1 MRQNYKILALLG
13 PTNTGKTFNAIK
25 RMLGYDSGIIGLPLR
40 LLAREVFDKLTE
52 MRGSSVVALVTG
64 EERIIP
70 KKPKYW
76 VCTVEAMPMDLG
88 LEFVAIDE
96 IQLCSDHERGHIFTD
111 RLLNARGKK
120 ETMFMGSE
128 TILSKLKN
136 LLPEV
141 EIQKSER
148 FSELT
153 YVGRNKISKI
163 PERSAVVSFAIH
175 ELYAIAELIRRQ
187 KGGAAVIM
195 GALSPRTRN
204 AQVELYKNGDVDYLV
219 ATDAIGMGLNL
230 DLRHVSFSKLS
241 KYDGKRE
248 RKLYATELAQI
259 AGRAGRFRTDGT
271 FGVTG
276 EAENLDAKLVSSIE
290 NSNFSPTK
298 FLQWR
303 NSSLN
308 FSSVKGLIES
318 LERKPT
324 NEHFVKAQEGIDLK
338 VLKALS
344 DSAAGDMSLGSV
356 RDIKLFWEVC
366 QIPDFR
372 KISDADH
379 TTLLSSIFNFLKSDG
394 ILPDYWL
401 HDQIKR
407 LDRLEGDID
416 TLSSRLAF
424 IRTWTFVSNK
434 RSWLNDASGW
444 QAETRLIEDKLSDE
458 LHRKLTQRFVDRR
471 TSVLV
476 KGLKQRESL
485 VAEINQDSQIFVD
498 GQLIGKLVG
507 LTFKKVMSKSDKESK
522 TIRATA
528 VNVLGPQY
536 HLRSEKIYNSS
547 DEDFLI
553 TDLGEITWQ
562 SALVGKLKM
571 GPDILSPIILP
582 IVDTEA
588 GNEISEK
595 LKRRLEHF
603 IERTIGKNFELLV
616 RVREDKNL
624 VGLSR
629 GIAFRLVEALGVVSR
644 SDIASDIKSLDQK
657 DRAVL
662 RKHGIRFGQFTIFNH
677 LMLKP
682 APTKLRLLLH
692 TIISGKS
699 YPPPPLPGLVT
710 IPVIAEAPPDYYI
723 KAGYKLLGTRA
734 IRVDMLERLS
744 DLLRVQ
750 DIWNGFEANAEML
763 SITGLSLDQFA
774 DIMDNLGYVCKR
786 NTRKKTTL
794 KSDNLNTNNKVGSD
808 PTLLEKNQE
817 EEAFIEDPVLGSAGK
832 ELDET
837 VEKDEI
843 FYVFRFKKPK
853 RNIKKDKT
861 SVGNLETSK
870 TLRNK
875 RKNNK
880 MQTKRKENQSFN
892 TENVTHSSRLSR
904 NKRSSVAIDPDSPF
918 AALIELK
925 NRL

>member
-1 MRQNYKILALLG
+1 M
-13 PTNTGKTFNAIK
+13 
-25 RMLGYDSGIIGLPLR
+25 
-40 LLAREVFDKLTE
+40 
-52 MRGSSVVALVTG
+52 
-64 EERIIP
+64 
-70 KKPKYW
+70 
-76 VCTVEAMPMDLG
+76 
-88 LEFVAIDE
+88 
-96 IQLCSDHERGHIFTD
+96 
-111 RLLNARGKK
+111 
-120 ETMFMGSE
+120 
-128 TILSKLKN
+128 
-136 LLPEV
+136 
-141 EIQKSER
+141 
-148 FSELT
+148 
-153 YVGRNKISKI
+153 
-163 PERSAVVSFAIH
+163 
-175 ELYAIAELIRRQ
+175 
-187 KGGAAVIM
+187 
-195 GALSPRTRN
+195 
-204 AQVELYKNGDVDYLV
+204 
-219 ATDAIGMGLNL
+219 
-230 DLRHVSFSKLS
+230 
-241 KYDGKRE
+241 
-248 RKLYATELAQI
+248 
-259 AGRAGRFRTDGT
+259 
-271 FGVTG
+271 
-276 EAENLDAKLVSSIE
+276 
-290 NSNFSPTK
+290 
-298 FLQWR
+298 
-303 NSSLN
+303 
-308 FSSVKGLIES
+308 
-318 LERKPT
+318 
-324 NEHFVKAQEGIDLK
+324 
-338 VLKALS
+338 
-344 DSAAGDMSLGSV
+344 
-356 RDIKLFWEVC
+356 
-366 QIPDFR
+366 
-372 KISDADH
+372 
-379 TTLLSSIFNFLKSDG
+379 
-394 ILPDYWL
+394 
-401 HDQIKR
+401 
-407 LDRLEGDID
+407 EGDID

-485 VAEINQDSQIFVD
+485 VADINQDSQIFVD

-536 HLRSEKIYNSS
+536 NLRSEKIYNSS

-553 TDLGEITWQ
+553 TDIGEITWQ
-562 SALVGKLKM
+562 SAVVGKLKM
-571 GPDILSPIILP
+571 GPDILSPTILP

-603 IERTIGKNFELLV
+603 IDRTIGKNFELLV

-624 VGLSR
+624 AGLSR

-682 APTKLRLLLH
+682 APTKLRLLLQ
-692 TIISGKS
+692 TLISGKS

-723 KAGYKLLGTRA
+723 KAGYRLLGTRA

-750 DIWNGFEANAEML
+750 DIWNGFEANVEML

-794 KSDNLNTNNKVGSD
+794 KSDHLNTNNKVGSD
-808 PTLLEKNQE
+808 PTLSEKNQE
-817 EEAFIEDPVLGSAGK
+817 KEAFLEDPVLEGASK

-861 SVGNLETSK
+861 SVGNSETSK
-870 TLRNK
+870 SLKNN
-875 RKNNK
+875 RKNNE

-892 TENVTHSSRLSR
+892 TENLTHSRRLSR
-904 NKRSSVAIDPDSPF
+904 NKRRSVAIDPDSPF